1 MFAAYGEVEEGA
13 VVMDKNTGKSRG
25 FAFVTF
31 KDILGAHRALKE
43 PSKKVLVSTRRSAR
57 DQQSGC

>member
-1 MFAAYGEVEEGA
+1 VPLRYLRPTERWEEGA
-13 VVMDKNTGKSRG
+13 VVMDKITGKSRG

-43 PSKKVLVSTRRSAR
+43 PSKKVLVSTS
-57 DQQSGC
+57 QCL